1 MQLGIGFL
9 NGLLKR
15 LEFLKRLLN
24 GFPTLQTETGEIE
37 EMVRM

>member
-15 LEFLKRLLN
+15 FGFLKRLLK